1 MHTNTAYTMYVQQQY
16 GAYRRWK
23 LAETED
29 GKPRLDSQG
38 RPLKLKGT
46 KSGQKPKGAWMSA

>member
-46 KSGQKPKGAWMSA
+46 KSGQKPKGA